1 MKYYKP
7 SVVIPMLR
15 RVYPTM
21 MDANLSGRCKLYEK
35 DAELLKS
42 CVFLS
47 RGRIKNA
54 LREWDG
60 NRSFALVNIIEYEN
74 GEPKWR
80 TPKLFRLPEK
90 REAFIAELACLADL
104 HGIIKMSRNEVY
116 VRQIDKVEDLNIDVR
131 LVDAFDRA
139 LGGKPR

>member
-1 MKYYKP
+1 MNNP
-7 SVVIPMLR
+7 GPIMPMLR
-15 RVYPTM
+15 RVYPTL
-21 MDANLSGRCKLYEK
+21 MDANLVGKCRIYEK
-35 DAELLKS
+35 DAERLKN
-42 CVFLS
+42 CTFLS
-47 RGRIKNA
+47 RGRIKTA

-60 NRSFALVNIIEYEN
+60 NRSYALVNIIECEN

-90 REAFIAELACLADL
+90 REDFLAELACLADL
-104 HGIIKMSRNEVY
+104 HGIVKMSRNEVY

-131 LVDAFDRA
+131 LIDAFDRA